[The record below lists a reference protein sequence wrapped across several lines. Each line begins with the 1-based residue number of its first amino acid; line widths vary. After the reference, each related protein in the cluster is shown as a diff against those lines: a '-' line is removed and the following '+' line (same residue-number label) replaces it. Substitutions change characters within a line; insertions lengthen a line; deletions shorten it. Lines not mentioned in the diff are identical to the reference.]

1 MDRKGIPVRCP
12 KCKRQWAQTK
22 TMNLEILCPDCA
34 LAELQEE
41 CQRQGEAQAQLE
53 ADRRMERLAEG
64 DGCCESVA
72 VVAAGCGAI
81 VWGLM
86 KAAGWC

>member
-1 MDRKGIPVRCP
+1 MSRQPYPVTCP
-12 KCKRQWAQTK
+12 ECGKEWTH
-22 TMNLEILCPDCA
+22 TDESGWVIVCPDCA
-34 LAELQEE
+34 LKALQEE
-41 CQRQGEAQAQLE
+41 CKAQKELE
-53 ADRRMERLAEG
+53 ADERMERLAEG